1 MSADLGLVVELDREE
16 AGVLGPADQV
26 ALVEVEH
33 RIGFWLDLSED
44 LLDPL
49 REVGDPVAR
58 IAPETLPP
66 LVHAE
71 AVDRLEQRDSTAR
84 HEHAEELGE
93 GALLAT
99 DVDQHRTGR
108 DDVDARVRD
117 AREVVRGRFDEAAPV
132 RKTERARG
140 LAAEI
145 EQVVGNVREDH
156 VAGAAIERAE
166 ADQSLPAA
174 DVEEPL
180 ARSDARP
187 VEDLV

>member
-1 MSADLGLVVELDREE
+1 MSADLSVVVELDREK

-44 LLDPL
+44 LLDAL
-49 REVGDPVAR
+49 REVGGPVAR
-58 IAPETLPP
+58 ITPETLAP

-71 AVDRLEQRDSTAR
+71 TVDRLEQRDPTAGL
-84 HEHAEELGE
+84 EHAEELGE
-93 GALLAT
+93 GALLPA

-117 AREVVRGRFDEAAPV
+117 APEVIRGRLDEAAPV
-132 RKTERARG
+132 REAERVRG
-140 LAAEI
+140 LAAEL

-156 VAGAAIERAE
+156 VAGTPPERA
-166 ADQSLPAA
+166 
-174 DVEEPL
+174 
-180 ARSDARP
+180 
-187 VEDLV
+187 